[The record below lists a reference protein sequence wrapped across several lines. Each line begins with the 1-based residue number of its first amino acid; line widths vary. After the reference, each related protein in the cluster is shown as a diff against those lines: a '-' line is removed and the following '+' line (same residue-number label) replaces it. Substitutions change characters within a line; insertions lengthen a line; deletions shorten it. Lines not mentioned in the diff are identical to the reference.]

1 MDATS
6 AARAS
11 RSLDS
16 AGQKVKADITPKKTE
31 MDIKVEKARIKKMSE
46 K

>member
-16 AGQKVKADITPKKTE
+16 AGQKVKADITPKRTE
-31 MDIKVEKARIKKMSE
+31 MAIKVEKVRMKKI
-46 K
+46 